1 MPQKQIQP
9 LGIELAKRKIITE
22 SEIDKALNYQKM
34 YPNKKLGDIIH
45 ILHLCDSEKLIKAIG
60 EILDEKAILLEE
72 GDIRINLSDYIS
84 LDIAKKNK
92 AIPFEVDGNR
102 IKVCFADTTDKRSI
116 DTIRLLLLNKGLIM
130 EKYITFESNID
141 KILESLEGM
150 ASDNINTNRDIT
162 GLVDSIIKTAM
173 EKRASDIHF
182 EPMVEKLRV
191 RYRIDGGLV
200 NAVTIESDKMPQIVG
215 RLKAISNMHQEKQE
229 SQDGR
234 IILYPDYNI
243 RVSSQ
248 KNVYGEKFVLRL
260 LKKNTVIKKVF
271 DLGFPN
277 DKELLKESFNKKNSI
292 TIIAAPTGEGKTTTL
307 YSVIDMLN
315 RPDINITTIEDPVEI
330 RIDGLN
336 QIEIDSRTSF
346 SDSLRTVL
354 RQDPDIILVGEIRD
368 KETAKI
374 AMQSGQTGHYVLSTI
389 HTINS
394 VEVITRLREM
404 GISNY
409 DIAST
414 LATSISQRLVRKVC
428 PHCKVEREFNEKE
441 KEIMNK
447 IAEKNGITLDFTD
460 KKTYDAIGC
469 EKCNH
474 TGYFDR
480 TGIFEVLIINDKIR
494 QLIIDNASSIEIR
507 NEAIKEGHYKPLIV
521 DGLNKVLEGIT
532 TLEELNNK
540 LIIY

>member
-1 MPQKQIQP
+1 
-9 LGIELAKRKIITE
+9 
-22 SEIDKALNYQKM
+22 
-34 YPNKKLGDIIH
+34 
-45 ILHLCDSEKLIKAIG
+45 
-60 EILDEKAILLEE
+60 
-72 GDIRINLSDYIS
+72 
-84 LDIAKKNK
+84 
-92 AIPFEVDGNR
+92 
-102 IKVCFADTTDKRSI
+102 
-116 DTIRLLLLNKGLIM
+116 
-130 EKYITFESNID
+130 
-141 KILESLEGM
+141 
-150 ASDNINTNRDIT
+150 
-162 GLVDSIIKTAM
+162 
-173 EKRASDIHF
+173 
-182 EPMVEKLRV
+182 
-191 RYRIDGGLV
+191 
-200 NAVTIESDKMPQIVG
+200 
-215 RLKAISNMHQEKQE
+215 MHQEKQE

-277 DKELLKESFNKKNSI
+277 NKELLKESFNKKNSI

-368 KETAKI
+368 KETAEI

-428 PHCKVEREFNEKE
+428 PYCKVEREFNEKE

-469 EKCNH
+469 DKCNH

-480 TGIFEVLIINDKIR
+480 IGIFEVLIINDKIS
-494 QLIIDNASSIEIR
+494 QLITDNASSIEIK
-507 NEAIKEGHYKPLIV
+507 NEAIREGHYKPLIV
-521 DGLNKVLEGIT
+521 DGINKVLEGIT